1 MIKDQWISF
10 IHQLQDDICAALEKV
25 DGKATFQED
34 KWDRAEGGG
43 GRTRVI
49 GNGAVLEKG
58 GVNTSVVFGPV
69 TD

>member
-49 GNGAVLEKG
+49 AA
-58 GVNTSVVFGPV
+58 
-69 TD
+69 